1 MTTYCVS
8 EHFEAFMFIRRR
20 KTFGHVRNF
29 YEFFLSASLIVMF
42 NAHYTNYAYKPRSLP
57 VKHLQSISQIYEI
70 HEIINFNGNPNTI
83 LGLKFSQ
90 MLIK

>member
-1 MTTYCVS
+1 
-8 EHFEAFMFIRRR
+8 
-20 KTFGHVRNF
+20 
-29 YEFFLSASLIVMF
+29 MF
-42 NAHYTNYAYKPRSLP
+42 NAHYTNYACKPRSLP